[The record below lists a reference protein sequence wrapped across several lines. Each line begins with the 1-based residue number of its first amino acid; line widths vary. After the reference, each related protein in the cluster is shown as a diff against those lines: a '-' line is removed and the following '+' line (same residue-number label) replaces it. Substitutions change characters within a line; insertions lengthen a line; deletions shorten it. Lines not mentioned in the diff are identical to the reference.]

1 MKKTKFKSACILVA
15 LALITM
21 NTYSQSTDDVKS
33 KIEKMNKDMAQA
45 IVEGNHEKS
54 LSYYAPDAISLPS
67 YSKMV
72 EGIDAI
78 KQSNM
83 EMSKSGTKF
92 VSFEF
97 NTLKLIPAGNMYT
110 EIGTYKVSM
119 TMAGMDAPMN
129 DVGKYVTIWEK
140 QKDGSLKI
148 KVETWNTDNNPWSN
162 MDMKDK
168 DMKDKKDKM

>member
-1 MKKTKFKSACILVA
+1 MKNTKLKSACILVA

-21 NTYSQSTDDVKS
+21 NTFSQSTDDVKS
-33 KIEKMNKDMAQA
+33 KIEKLNKDMAQA
-45 IVEGNHEKS
+45 MIDGNHEKS
-54 LSYYAPDAISLPS
+54 LSFYAPDAISMPS

-97 NTLKLIPAGNMYT
+97 NTVKVIPGGNLYT

-119 TMAGMDAPMN
+119 TMPGMDMPMN
-129 DVGKYVTIWEK
+129 DVGKYITIWEK

-148 KVETWNTDNNPWSN
+148 KVETWNTDNNPWQK

-168 DMKDKKDKM
+168 PEKM